1 MTDLRFHPGDRVKLS
16 PSAIPYYG
24 GTPAWVPEGQ
34 GGGKA
39 GTVVE
44 AGDRPHK
51 PGAAPRPYL
60 VRWDNGVVNSYR
72 EDDLTQALPE
82 DAPAGN
88 VIAFR
93 R

>member
-1 MTDLRFHPGDRVKLS
+1 MLAIIGGSGLTQLANLNVVRREVVRV
-16 PSAIPYYG
+16 I
-24 GTPAWVPEGQ
+24 TP
-34 GGGKA
+34 

-60 VRWDNGVVNSYR
+60 VRWDNGVLNSYR